1 MALGR
6 LICFLIFLVIGFPV
20 HADDWDDNVK
30 WEWKCRPS
38 GFYGMDVS
46 PNGQFKPIAEQSM
59 SASLGIRVHYSPGM
73 CGDPY
78 MHDSYVIEITG
89 NKLFGGLVN
98 QTSCE
103 DYMNL
108 EFKDTPKPAKGQAPE
123 PCREDGCGH
132 PLERLEDSV
141 ARSTSPV
148 SIILQRDDN
157 DWRFIMSVTE
167 LTTERE
173 ERKTRILVPPQ
184 PGIKYEALANSVFL
198 TGECLL
204 TLGK

>member
-1 MALGR
+1 M
-6 LICFLIFLVIGFPV
+6 CV
-20 HADDWDDNVK
+20 D
-30 WEWKCRPS
+30 PS
-38 GFYGMDVS
+38 IH
-46 PNGQFKPIAEQSM
+46 N
-59 SASLGIRVHYSPGM
+59 
-73 CGDPY
+73 
-78 MHDSYVIEITG
+78 SYAIEITG
-89 NKLFGGLVN
+89 NDLFGELVN

-103 DYMNL
+103 DYINL
-108 EFKDTPKPAKGQAPE
+108 EFEDTPKAAKGQPPE
-123 PCREDGCGH
+123 PCLQVGCGRN
-132 PLERLEDSV
+132 LERLQDSV

-157 DWRFIMSVTE
+157 DWRFIMSATE

-184 PGIKYEALANSVFL
+184 RGVKYEALASSVFL